1 MIQFLLNQNLKTLD
15 DVDPNTTVLNW
26 LRGSEHRCGSKEGCA
41 SGDCGACT
49 VVLGQVDGE
58 KMRYD
63 TANSCIT
70 LISQLDGKQLL
81 TVEDL
86 SAGEELHP
94 VQQAMADCHASQC
107 GFCTPGFVMSGFAL
121 QKANSGRD
129 RHEIEKGLAGNLCR
143 CTGYRPIIDAM
154 QQSCVAATDK
164 FSHAEPE
171 TVSRLQALQRLD
183 TSELKKSNRC
193 LLPKSVSQLAEL
205 YLENPQARLL
215 AGGTDLALIITQQ
228 YQTLTLII
236 GMNQVDELKSITV
249 SESQIRIGAMA
260 TLQACHETLLP
271 VIPAFAQVLD
281 RFASPQIRHHATLAG
296 NLANASPIGDGA
308 PMLLALG
315 AELELRR
322 GDVLRRLPLD
332 EFFLSYRKTALQPG
346 EFISAVIINRN
357 DISPTFC
364 AWKISKRM
372 DDDISTVFGAFNL
385 EFNGDV
391 ATGAR
396 LAFGGM
402 AAIPA
407 RAKSAEQAL
416 IGSPLTHQTVLLACE
431 ALAADFQPLTDFRGS
446 GRYRLKVAQNLLRR
460 LALQLTE
467 QPHALEV
474 QNYSLEEQPHVN

>member
-1 MIQFLLNQNLKTLD
+1 MIQFLLNQTLKTLD

-49 VVLGQVDGE
+49 VVLGQVEGE
-58 KMRYD
+58 NMRYQ
-63 TANSCIT
+63 TANGCIT
-70 LISQLDGKQLL
+70 LVSQLAGKQLL

-86 SAGEELHP
+86 SQGSELHP

-121 QKANSGRD
+121 QKSHASAQ
-129 RHEIEKGLAGNLCR
+129 RHEIEKSLAGNLCR

-154 QQSCVAATDK
+154 QQSCVTTQDQ
-164 FSHAEPE
+164 FTRTESQ
-171 TVSRLQALQRLD
+171 TVSRLKALQP
-183 TSELKKSNRC
+183 TEMVELTKSNRC
-193 LLPKSVSQLAEL
+193 LLPKTVSQLAVL
-205 YLENPQARLL
+205 YQQNPQASLL
-215 AGGTDLALIITQQ
+215 AGGTDLALTITQQ
-228 YQTLTLII
+228 YQSLPLII
-236 GMNQVDELKSITV
+236 GLNQIDELKTITV
-249 SESQIRIGAMA
+249 TESQIRIGAMA
-260 TLQACHETLLP
+260 TLQACQDALQPL
-271 VIPAFAQVLD
+271 ISAFAQVLD
-281 RFASPQIRHHATLAG
+281 RFASAQIRNHGTLVG

-315 AELELRR
+315 AELELRC
-322 GDVLRRLPLD
+322 GDTVRILPLD

-346 EFISAVIINRN
+346 EFISAVLIERAAIA
-357 DISPTFC
+357 PTFS

-385 EFNGDV
+385 HFNDGV
-391 ATGAR
+391 VTSAK

-407 RAKSAEQAL
+407 RAKRAEQTL
-416 IGSPLTHQTVLLACE
+416 SGLPFTQQTLDLGCH

-446 GRYRLKVAQNLLRR
+446 GRYRLIVAQNLLRR
-460 LALQLTE
+460 LLLQQTE
-467 QPHALEV
+467 PGYLLEV
-474 QNYSLEEQPHVN
+474 KSYVN